1 MDGEHGRVTSQGL
14 RVSRGPSEDLA
25 QVPREVLQ
33 VLRVSRVRERMI
45 EDRVLEAT
53 LVEGAGER
61 GEGGFTSDI
70 VIDGRPYVTHVRSSR
85 VETSPRQEI

>member
-1 MDGEHGRVTSQGL
+1 
-14 RVSRGPSEDLA
+14 
-25 QVPREVLQ
+25 
-33 VLRVSRVRERMI
+33 MI